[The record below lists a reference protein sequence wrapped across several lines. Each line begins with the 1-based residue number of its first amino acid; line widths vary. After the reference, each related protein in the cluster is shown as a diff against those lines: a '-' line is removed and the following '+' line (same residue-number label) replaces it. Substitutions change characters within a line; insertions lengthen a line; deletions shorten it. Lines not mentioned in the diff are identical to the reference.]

1 MARFPLKWMI
11 CLLLVLS
18 AGALVAGLFFI
29 ARPQPATSV
38 VIPPQN
44 PHIKYIGRWDTSSSA
59 VSTSYWPGAYLE
71 TAFTG
76 TTVKVKMAGS
86 SAFYVS
92 LDHQPDVRMA
102 APGVSG
108 IVNLTPVPLSAGTH
122 TLRIAAAD
130 DTDTLQFKGLM
141 LDPGATTVAPAL
153 SSKLIEF
160 IGGSVTVGETDTK
173 NALSDYAW
181 LMAER
186 LGVEHTQIAQDG
198 ICLVDQVQCGAP
210 TPGGMS
216 QQYFKSEPSYFKGS
230 PDWDFSRYQATAVVI
245 NLGINDAAYH
255 VSGPRFESTYITFL
269 QHIRLTYPHALIFAM
284 EPFNG
289 SEAALIQAAVQA
301 VKADGDHQVNYIDT
315 TSWLQIGTADYS
327 TNQRNPRENN
337 IHPSDSG
344 QMKIAN
350 RLEPILASVLGI
362 RAMFSLSLYSSRLDE
377 VMITGVKSGLGPVSQ
392 VQTIEDIRDMILDRT
407 LADHQL
413 GSNLAIGCTQGD
425 EAQYFDFAVGE
436 RRR

>member
-1 MARFPLKWMI
+1 MARSPSTWMVRGI
-11 CLLLVLS
+11 LIGSLLLVLS
-18 AGALVAGLFFI
+18 AGTLVAGLLLT
-29 ARPQPATSV
+29 ASRQPAANV

-44 PHIKYIGRWDTSSSA
+44 QHITYIGRWDTSSRA

-76 TTVKVKMAGS
+76 TTVKVKLAGF

-92 LDHQPDVRMA
+92 LDHQPDMRMA
-102 APGVSG
+102 APGLSG
-108 IVNLTPVPLSAGTH
+108 TVNLTPVPLSAGTH
-122 TLRIAAAD
+122 TLRIAVAD
-130 DTDTLQFKGLM
+130 DTDTLQFKGLI

-153 SSKLIEF
+153 PSKLIEF
-160 IGGSVTVGETDTK
+160 IGGSVTVGETDTEY
-173 NALSDYAW
+173 ALSDYAW
-181 LMAER
+181 LTAER

-210 TPGGMS
+210 TPSGMS
-216 QQYFKSEPSYFKGS
+216 QQYFKLKPSYFKDS
-230 PDWDFSRYQATAVVI
+230 PNWDFSRDQAAAVVM

-269 QHIRLTYPHALIFAM
+269 HNIRLNYPHALLFAM
-284 EPFNG
+284 EPLNG

-301 VKADGDHQVNYIDT
+301 AKAAGDHQVTYIDT

-327 TNQRNPRENN
+327 TNPRNPREDN

-350 RLEPILASVLGI
+350 HLELILASALGI
-362 RAMFSLSLYSSRLDE
+362 A
-377 VMITGVKSGLGPVSQ
+377 
-392 VQTIEDIRDMILDRT
+392 
-407 LADHQL
+407 
-413 GSNLAIGCTQGD
+413 
-425 EAQYFDFAVGE
+425 
-436 RRR
+436 